1 MRLQGKITRW
11 DDEKGFGFISC
22 HSDGSTI
29 FVHIKAFTRTVPRP
43 EVGDIVSYVT
53 AKGKNGK
60 TRAEKVRFT
69 NQIKPTKLSAGK
81 RQSNSLSLPFATL
94 FVCFLLV
101 SVYFNRI
108 SWLVLVAYFAASFV
122 TFFAYGWDKLS
133 ARRGNWRTS
142 ESSLHFMGLVGGW
155 PGALAAQRLLRHK
168 SSKQEFLSV
177 FWVTVFLNVVAVGYL
192 VWSGDAGFIKQLI
205 DGVWQN
211 SD

>member
-11 DDEKGFGFISC
+11 DDEKGFGFISWDG
-22 HSDGSTI
+22 DGSTV
-29 FVHIKAFTRTVPRP
+29 FVHIKAFTRTARRP
-43 EVGDIVSYVT
+43 EVDDIVSYET
-53 AKGKNGK
+53 ANGKNGK
-60 TRAEKVRFT
+60 TRAENVRFT
-69 NQIKPTKLSAGK
+69 DQPKPKKQSARK
-81 RQSNSLSLPFATL
+81 RQSSSLSVPFAAL

-122 TFFAYGWDKLS
+122 TFFAYGWDKSS
-133 ARRGNWRTS
+133 ARLGNWRTS
-142 ESSLHFMGLVGGW
+142 ESSLHLMGLVGGW

-192 VWSGDAGFIKQLI
+192 VWSGDAGFINQLI
-205 DGVWQN
+205 EGVWQN
-211 SD
+211 AT